1 MHTSSAIRKIF
12 EGVASRCE
20 MHHMFHRHRG
30 APAVADGDAGDLF
43 AGKWF
48 EVAEPDYEYM
58 LDILPPLFMHGDMF
72 ALSEYMTGSVTS
84 VFFAL
89 SIDGCT
95 RWFHGYCDLSDRGSP
110 DRMKAAIIDR
120 ETRPVRAMTREE
132 RLEHIWSSTHDDY
145 RGYAGERWPSA
156 MRGKRTVLVYCGGRG
171 TVLKLLDDLSN
182 DEVSAKLPV
191 QLRHLPQPVAA

>member
-12 EGVASRCE
+12 EGVASRRE
-20 MHHMFHRHRG
+20 MYRMFNRHRG

-43 AGKWF
+43 AGEWF
-48 EVAEPDYEYM
+48 EVAERDYEYM
-58 LDILPPLFMHGDMF
+58 LDILPPLFMRGDMF

-89 SIDGCT
+89 SIDGHI

-120 ETRPVRAMTREE
+120 QTRPLPVITRHD
-132 RLEHIWSSTHDDY
+132 RLAPILSSTPDD
-145 RGYAGERWPSA
+145 
-156 MRGKRTVLVYCGGRG
+156 
-171 TVLKLLDDLSN
+171 
-182 DEVSAKLPV
+182 
-191 QLRHLPQPVAA
+191 